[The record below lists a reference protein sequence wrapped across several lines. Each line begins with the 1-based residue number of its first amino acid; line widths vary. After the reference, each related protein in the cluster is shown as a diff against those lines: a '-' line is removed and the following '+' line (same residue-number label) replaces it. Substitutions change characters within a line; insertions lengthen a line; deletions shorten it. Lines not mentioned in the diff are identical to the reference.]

1 MYETQALLRIA
12 LCPELRETVFSY
24 RTGSLTAVET
34 GELSHSFPD
43 LAPRNKTLMLR
54 AYFPYS
60 AIAEEGLCCITEQGR
75 RDNGRMPRR
84 SSPRNPLFSRRR
96 FTDDVVTSCVRWYL
110 RFKLSYRDMAEIA
123 WELGVSVAPST
134 ILRWVLRY
142 AEEFAKRWRPF
153 ERPVGRSW
161 RADETYI
168 KVGGR
173 WMYLYR
179 AVDGQGKTV
188 ESYLSRTRD
197 MAAAK
202 AFFRKALK
210 HHGEP
215 RTITL
220 DGFEPSHAALRR
232 MGMRNEFNFRWAN
245 PVKIR
250 SCKYLNN
257 IVEQDHRRIKFRV
270 SPMLGFK
277 KFYNARRVLIGIE
290 LMQKILKGQFRV
302 PHSFGD
308 NYNSIWQAILAS

>member
-1 MYETQALLRIA
+1 
-12 LCPELRETVFSY
+12 
-24 RTGSLTAVET
+24 
-34 GELSHSFPD
+34 
-43 LAPRNKTLMLR
+43 
-54 AYFPYS
+54 
-60 AIAEEGLCCITEQGR
+60 
-75 RDNGRMPRR
+75 MPRR
-84 SSPRNPLFSRRR
+84 SSPRNPLFSGRR

-123 WELGVSVAPST
+123 WELGVLVSPST
-134 ILRWVLRY
+134 IMRWGIRY
-142 AEEFAKRWRPF
+142 AEEFAKRWHPF
-153 ERPVGRSW
+153 ERPVGGSW

-168 KVGGR
+168 KVGGT

-179 AVDGQGKTV
+179 AVDKQGKTV

-197 MAAAK
+197 ITAAK

-277 KFYNARRVLIGIE
+277 SFYNARRVLMGIE

-302 PHSFGD
+302 PAHFR
-308 NYNSIWQAILAS
+308 NNFNSIWQAVLAS